1 MCKLY
6 RRDRPDAAKL
16 SPDDGAGA
24 PNGRYARGNV
34 VMAEWIGG
42 LLSGLPMWLAVII
55 LIVICVVAVIGILA
69 FAPGMVGGEPVWL
82 FRRRKK

>member
-1 MCKLY
+1 
-6 RRDRPDAAKL
+6 
-16 SPDDGAGA
+16 
-24 PNGRYARGNV
+24 
-34 VMAEWIGG
+34 MAEWMRTTERLADVVSGG
-42 LLSGLPMWLAVII
+42 I